1 MRNPNYRYEPSAE
14 GWYVF
19 AADGTTF
26 FGKTKAAARSRLLR
40 VMRQRIK
47 DGKLPE
53 YTGLEESDG
62 GETNG

>member
-1 MRNPNYRYEPSAE
+1 
-14 GWYVF
+14 VF